1 MIAWRVPEIMALLPI
16 LLEISLILFLV
27 GLIDFLLL
35 LQSTVAAIVT
45 SLITVALLC
54 YVAATVAPA
63 ISRHCPFRSPKSWLL
78 VRLQRKITR
87 WTRLWTWKATPLL
100 ERDSLSN
107 WRQRFPKFANW
118 CELDNI
124 AVRENQHELDLK
136 AMSWI
141 HTTFVDYDVQNS
153 LVDVVPELEPD
164 HAMTLVIT
172 ILTREVPL
180 TPAVLI
186 KSIRDRTSGLML
198 LDVGA
203 RLEKEPLSRIVRM
216 LLKLLKHLPRDHDPT
231 KLGAL
236 DVIWTLWY
244 LGLGATKGA
253 SQDRHL
259 FQAMLDN
266 LAELLHEGEPF
277 RLRRAAISV
286 LYESSCVIV
295 WPYRYCPPGESR
307 SRIMVATLRR

>member
-1 MIAWRVPEIMALLPI
+1 
-16 LLEISLILFLV
+16 
-27 GLIDFLLL
+27 
-35 LQSTVAAIVT
+35 
-45 SLITVALLC
+45 
-54 YVAATVAPA
+54 
-63 ISRHCPFRSPKSWLL
+63 
-78 VRLQRKITR
+78 
-87 WTRLWTWKATPLL
+87 
-100 ERDSLSN
+100 
-107 WRQRFPKFANW
+107 
-118 CELDNI
+118 
-124 AVRENQHELDLK
+124 
-136 AMSWI
+136 MSWI

-180 TPAVLI
+180 TPAVLV

-203 RLEKEPLSRIVRM
+203 RLEKEPLSRIIRM

-236 DVIWTLWY
+236 NVIWTLWH

-253 SQDRHL
+253 GKDRCL
-259 FQAMLDN
+259 FQAILDN

-277 RLRRAAISV
+277 RLRRAAISL
-286 LYESSCVIV
+286 LYDSSCVVV
-295 WPYRYCPPGESR
+295 WPYRHCPPAIGHVISFARSCYQHRIPDLFMKASAVVLCLCTELAWKDDEAMPHHRQQLSLLLR
-307 SRIMVATLRR
+307 DLTRFLRQCNEIGTRYEERSASRIVRGIAALAGTDAELVPAALARVLLEGGELGLLELSRQEHTSLAEMLMHRDSSVDGRAPLPNGAAIG